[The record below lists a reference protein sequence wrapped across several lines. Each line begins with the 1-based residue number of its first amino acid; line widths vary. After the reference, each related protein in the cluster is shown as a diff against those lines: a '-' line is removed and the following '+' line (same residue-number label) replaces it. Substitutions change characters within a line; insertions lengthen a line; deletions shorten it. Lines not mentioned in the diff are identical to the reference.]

1 VVSRSTPTIRCRV
14 DLSRT
19 GRRTVAA
26 RAAIPIHGTADSP
39 ECELI
44 NGNGPAREPSAV
56 SGSQAMDA

>member
-1 VVSRSTPTIRCRV
+1 MRCRV

-26 RAAIPIHGTADSP
+26 RAAIPTHGTVDDP

-44 NGNGPAREPSAV
+44 NGIGPAREPSAV

>member
-1 VVSRSTPTIRCRV
+1 MRCRV
-14 DLSRT
+14 DLNRT

-26 RAAIPIHGTADSP
+26 RAAIPTHGTVDGP

-44 NGNGPAREPSAV
+44 NGTGPAREPSAV